1 MVSFHLQKFKIRQI
15 NEIFLGVK
23 PEYALSSA
31 EVDVCGSAAEMH
43 AAAAAVG
50 LGSASAAAASA
61 PLPTLMHMGYGA
73 PHHRHMLASNHQDQ
87 SGMCSYLQ
95 HRTAW

>member
-1 MVSFHLQKFKIRQI
+1 MVSFHLQKFEFPSNQRF
-15 NEIFLGVK
+15 FLGVK